1 MIALLMM
8 LCIMAGML
16 LGWSGHKASLR
27 IRAWGLKMNEQ
38 DNIFREVSGAEEIG
52 LNQGGRGGPQSQIG
66 SHLPMGVA
74 GLK

>member
-27 IRAWGLKMNEQ
+27 IRAWGLQMNEQ
-38 DNIFREVSGAEEIG
+38 DNIFRVVSGTEEIG
-52 LNQGGRGGPQSQIG
+52 SNLDGSGGPQSQIG
-66 SHLPMGVA
+66 NHLPLRVA